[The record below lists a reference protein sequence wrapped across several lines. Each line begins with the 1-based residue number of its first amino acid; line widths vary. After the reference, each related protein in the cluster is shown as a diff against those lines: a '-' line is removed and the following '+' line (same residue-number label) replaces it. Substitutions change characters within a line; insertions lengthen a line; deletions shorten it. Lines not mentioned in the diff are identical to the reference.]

1 MFVHVTRK
9 DGMIRSEARERGPTM
24 DRRQNVS
31 DACDRIEPNAD
42 VIFSLADDFVWA
54 SWPGTDSKVRLG
66 RCAGVTAMMR
76 DFLAQCEL
84 ADRLTNDGRQTI
96 RNAPH

>member
-1 MFVHVTRK
+1 
-9 DGMIRSEARERGPTM
+9 M
-24 DRRQNVS
+24 DQRQNVS
-31 DACDRIEPNAD
+31 HARHGIEPNAD
-42 VIFSLADDFVWA
+42 VIFSLSDDFVWA

-84 ADRLTNDGRQTI
+84 AERLTNDHPQP
-96 RNAPH
+96 AL

>member
-1 MFVHVTRK
+1 MGRRLDVSNAY
-9 DGMIRSEARERGPTM
+9 DG
-24 DRRQNVS
+24 
-31 DACDRIEPNAD
+31 IEPKAD

-66 RCAGVTAMMR
+66 RCEGVTAMMR